1 MTAPTMLSPRL
12 TLLLLLNAFLV
23 TMALSNSSHTSIPLW
38 QEKAPQA
45 LGDKATDRP
54 QLIVYPADPDKATGA
69 GVIVLPG
76 GGYGFL
82 SMEHEGHAIGQWLQS
97 LGVSAFVLEYRLPSN
112 GYRHPIP
119 LMDAQRAIRLVRSQ
133 AADWHINHERI
144 GILGFSAGGHLAST
158 AATHYNSAIAEP
170 AFSDTIDQE
179 SARPDFQILI
189 YPVITMDPVYAH
201 PGSRANLLGPDP
213 DSELEQLLSSELQ
226 IQTDTPPAFI
236 VHASD
241 DSVVHVENA
250 LRYYRALQ
258 RASIPAELHIYP
270 SGGHGFGTRPE
281 AGRAATWTK
290 LCEAWLKE
298 L

>member
-1 MTAPTMLSPRL
+1 
-12 TLLLLLNAFLV
+12 
-23 TMALSNSSHTSIPLW
+23 MALSDSPLTSFPLW
-38 QEKAPQA
+38 QDKVPEA
-45 LGDKATDRP
+45 LGDEAVDRP
-54 QLIVYPADPDKATGA
+54 QLTVYPADPDKATGA

-76 GGYGFL
+76 GGYRFL

-97 LGVSAFVLEYRLPSN
+97 LGVSAFVLEYRLPEN
-112 GYRHPIP
+112 GYRHPVP
-119 LMDAQRAIRLVRSQ
+119 LMDAQRAIRLVRSR
-133 AADWHINHERI
+133 AKDWDLNPQRL

-158 AATHYNSAIAEP
+158 AATHYNSDIAAP
-170 AFSDTIDQE
+170 AFSDTIDQK

-189 YPVITMDPVYAH
+189 YPVITMDPAYAH

-213 DSELEQLLSSELQ
+213 DSALEQLLSSELQ
-226 IQTDTPPAFI
+226 VQADAPPAFI

-241 DSVVHVENA
+241 DSVVPVENA

-258 RASIPAELHIYP
+258 EQGVAAEMHIYP

-281 AGRAATWTK
+281 AGRAATWTE